1 MAESVGLKLGIYR
14 CEWLW
19 EIEQKRERERER
31 ERERDSGAFWEGEGV
46 LSGKVGVEYSTM

>member
-1 MAESVGLKLGIYR
+1 LVEMAESVELKLGIYR

-31 ERERDSGAFWEGEGV
+31 EIVGLF
-46 LSGKVGVEYSTM
+46 GKGKGFYQVR